1 MFAEFNEDNF
11 PIVYVKI
18 NSRIENDNDFQL
30 FLNHWKLLYKNKK
43 NFTFIFDTKDV
54 NWIPIKYSIKMALFI
69 KELKKE
75 EHQYL
80 QKSIINIYSENVN
93 LLLNF
98 IFIIQKPVAPV
109 EIYKNNKIIKI
120 YLP

>member
-43 NFTFIFDTKDV
+43 YFTFIFDTKDV

>member
-43 NFTFIFDTKDV
+43 YFTFIFDTKDV

-93 LLLNF
+93 LLLNY
-98 IFIIQKPVAPV
+98 IFIRQKPVAPV

>member
-1 MFAEFNEDNF
+1 MFAEF
-11 PIVYVKI
+11 YVKI

-43 NFTFIFDTKDV
+43 YFTFIFDTKDV

>member
-1 MFAEFNEDNF
+1 MFAEFNEDHF

-30 FLNHWKLLYKNKK
+30 FLNNWEKLYKNKK
-43 NFTFIFDTKDV
+43 NFTFIFDTEDV

-75 EHQYL
+75 EFQYL
-80 QKSIINIYSENVN
+80 QKSIINIHSETVN
-93 LLLNF
+93 FLLNL

-109 EIYKNNKIIKI
+109 EIYKNNTLIKI